1 MWFAYQ
7 LQGIPS
13 EPTVPGDAYGQR
25 IVFLA
30 QLRARQV
37 ELDRGRIRPVR
48 RVGPLDAQTFGQGLL
63 QLPAIEGDLHHRWRH
78 RRRHLRLVAGMNP
91 QPSRMSRLGSGAVEL
106 ELGRPGAREPIRQ
119 LARIRP
125 VAGANGSAAIGP

>member
-63 QLPAIEGDLHHRWRH
+63 QLPAIEGDYALRFKLAFHDNAYISFQSHTDNHHYDLLYRLLVQKVARQYFH
-78 RRRHLRLVAGMNP
+78 RR
-91 QPSRMSRLGSGAVEL
+91 
-106 ELGRPGAREPIRQ
+106 
-119 LARIRP
+119 
-125 VAGANGSAAIGP
+125 

>member
-25 IVFLA
+25 IAFLA

-48 RVGPLDAQTFGQGLL
+48 RVGPLDAQAFGQRLL
-63 QLPAIEGDLHHRWRH
+63 QPPAIEGDLHH

-91 QPSRMSRLGSGAVEL
+91 QPSRMSRPGSGAVEL